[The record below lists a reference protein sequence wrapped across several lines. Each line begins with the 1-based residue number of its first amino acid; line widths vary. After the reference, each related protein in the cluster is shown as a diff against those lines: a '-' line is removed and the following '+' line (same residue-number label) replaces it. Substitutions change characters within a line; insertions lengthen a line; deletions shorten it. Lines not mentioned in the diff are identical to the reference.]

1 MVSVFASSV
10 VDREF
15 FSDKNIQWRNDDMD
29 GLYYTVIIS
38 LSNLRINWMLGLITS
53 NSDSGVNM
61 NSEFFPCTLTMYNSA
76 NWNLLY
82 IIPILTNTN
91 CVSEHDIQQY
101 YYSSGLNSETPII
114 QVE

>member
-61 NSEFFPCTLTMYNSA
+61 NSKSFFPVPLQCITVLIETF
-76 NWNLLY
+76 Y
-82 IIPILTNTN
+82 IP
-91 CVSEHDIQQY
+91 VS
-101 YYSSGLNSETPII
+101 SLF
-114 QVE
+114 